1 MKYISALPVV
11 AGLAAAQM
19 QVMSLAPAA
28 ASGPATHTVGL
39 PAPQPTITPSNS
51 LF

>member
-1 MKYISALPVV
+1 MKYINALPMI

-28 ASGPATHTVGL
+28 ASGPATHTVSSSHYQVL
-39 PAPQPTITPSNS
+39 HIY
-51 LF
+51 